1 MRLTRLGRRAAVI
14 AAIAL
19 GMMGCAGSGQTP
31 EQRQAEA
38 FADVQS
44 EIRAAVADPARAEQ
58 AVALVAQLQRNFD
71 ASRLEMQAH
80 KDKLRVLYADYD
92 SPRVEFERE
101 FGAIQQ
107 EIQHVNA
114 YFSRL
119 SAELQSL
126 LTSEEEQRDQQ
137 GSQQVHRVRY
147 QFTAGHLRGYYPCS
161 LHS

>member
-1 MRLTRLGRRAAVI
+1 MLTCSLKFG
-14 AAIAL
+14 
-19 GMMGCAGSGQTP
+19 P
-31 EQRQAEA
+31 
-38 FADVQS
+38 QS
-44 EIRAAVADPARAEQ
+44 LDPARAEQ

-126 LTSEEEQRDQQ
+126 LTSEEEREINKAR
-137 GSQQVHRVRY
+137 SKY
-147 QFTAGHLRGYYPCS
+147 IESAINSLRAT
-161 LHS
+161 

>member
-1 MRLTRLGRRAAVI
+1 MYRRLSHPILLLASSL
-14 AAIAL
+14 AL
-19 GMMGCAGSGQTP
+19 
-31 EQRQAEA
+31 A
-38 FADVQS
+38 FASASVSAQVQYS
-44 EIRAAVADPARAEQ
+44 YSGCVNSDNETLAAVADPARAEQ
-58 AVALVAQLQRNFD
+58 AVALVAQLHRNFD
-71 ASRLEMQAH
+71 SSRLEMQAH

-126 LTSEEEQRDQQ
+126 LTSEEEREINKAR
-137 GSQQVHRVRY
+137 SKY
-147 QFTAGHLRGYYPCS
+147 IESAINSLRAT
-161 LHS
+161 